1 MALRDDFILMMRYD
15 LGPGCETATFPTL
28 VKEVAK
34 RQYAPRLRA
43 LYASR
48 VDTSTLIAA
57 RQTAEQQ
64 ARDAQAQLDA
74 AKATAQAQ
82 ADADLQGV

>member
-1 MALRDDFILMMRYD
+1 MALRDDFVQMMRDD
-15 LGPGCETATFPTL
+15 LGRGFETALFPAL

-48 VDTSTLIAA
+48 VDTSTFITA

-64 ARDAQAQLDA
+64 ARDAQTQLDA
-74 AKATAQAQ
+74 AKKAAQVQ